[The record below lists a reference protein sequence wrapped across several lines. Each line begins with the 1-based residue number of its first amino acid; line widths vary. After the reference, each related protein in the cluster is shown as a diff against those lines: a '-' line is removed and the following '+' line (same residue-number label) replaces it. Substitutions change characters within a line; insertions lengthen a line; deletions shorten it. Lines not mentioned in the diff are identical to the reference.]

1 MPAAGTGF
9 SVTLTP
15 QDLVRAVK
23 KSTLK
28 GLGNY
33 PAVAGGKV

>member
-1 MPAAGTGF
+1 MPDTATSF

-15 QDLVRAVK
+15 QYLVRAVK

-33 PAVAGGKV
+33 PGVGGGKV